1 RLAGRAIARIAAVV
15 SRRVVLLIP
24 QVIGQLG
31 VHRPL
36 QYPFGQALQQTIL
49 PDHVLWLV
57 IVASNSSSN
66 SSRIGFSSVRLFLF
80 LSSAISLSLSF
91 GRRFHRDLEADSSP
105 TPNPFQDSLQFCRPQ
120 GLQKPAKERIP
131 RTYAPTRRYSVP
143 CACGRAISDDI
154 AAALSNRALNTCES
168 GNLWTT

>member
-1 RLAGRAIARIAAVV
+1 MTLDFARAHPPRVHRDDLVVEARESRLPFGHYLRLKGAAPIPRRLHFQRAEVALQRLAGRAIARIAAVV

-66 SSRIGFSSVRLFLF
+66 SSRIGFSSV
-80 LSSAISLSLSF
+80 
-91 GRRFHRDLEADSSP
+91 
-105 TPNPFQDSLQFCRPQ
+105 
-120 GLQKPAKERIP
+120 
-131 RTYAPTRRYSVP
+131 
-143 CACGRAISDDI
+143 
-154 AAALSNRALNTCES
+154 
-168 GNLWTT
+168 